1 MHSWTLLG
9 GLSAVGAVI
18 AQSTSF
24 EPANFN
30 VTNAL
35 EDLGVNVSDIP
46 ALQSLSSIQSR
57 SSQTSCSI
65 ACASLSFLFGSKV
78 SAQTTAGYTNFTSSF
93 WSVQQEEVQPRCVFR
108 PTANTDVSTAVLLSR
123 LTGCEFAARSGGH
136 AAFTGASSRP
146 DGISIWFKDMNQVT
160 LNSDKSVA
168 SIGPGNNW
176 LSVYSA
182 LEPYGL
188 ATVGGRASSIG
199 VGGFVL
205 GGGISYHSNLYGW
218 ACDNVQSFEVVTAS
232 GLIVTASESSFSD
245 LYWALRGGG
254 NNLGLVTKYNL
265 YTIPAPVMRGGA
277 RSFLRGTVSDSD
289 SGFDDVINAF
299 INVANNAT
307 VDGHAQQ
314 YVAFLQTSGMD
325 LASAEL
331 TYTLNVTDPEI
342 FKQYRSI
349 PAVSDVTSTKTLVE
363 YVKYLENENPFG
375 LREVYWPLAFQ
386 LDEDFSNW
394 VVTLFYSMIPQIA
407 NVTGAQPVIIYQ
419 AITEPMLK
427 NMNNHG
433 GNALGL
439 AGSTGPVHLMHIA
452 CWWTNKSDDETIY
465 SFVNSF
471 WEKVVAQAKTLGVY
485 NEYIYMNYASMFQD
499 PVSGYGASNKA
510 LLKSIAKKYDPAQ
523 VYQTLQPGYFKLEG
537 APVTGSF

>member
-1 MHSWTLLG
+1 MLG
-9 GLSAVGAVI
+9 PYLADYPRLEELPLG
-18 AQSTSF
+18 T
-24 EPANFN
+24 
-30 VTNAL
+30 AL
-35 EDLGVNVSDIP
+35 KDLGVDILKIP

-57 SSQTSCSI
+57 SREKSCSI
-65 ACASLSFLFGSKV
+65 AVMCKSELPFGSKV
-78 SAQTTAGYTNFTSSF
+78 STQNTTGYNNFTGSF
-93 WSVQQEEVQPRCVFR
+93 WSVQQEEVQPHCVFR
-108 PTANTDVSTAVLLSR
+108 PVVNTEVSAAVLLSR

-146 DGISIWFKDMNQVT
+146 GGISIWFRDMNKVT
-160 LNSDKSVA
+160 LNRDKSVA

-188 ATVGGRASSIG
+188 ATIGGRAASIG

-218 ACDNVQSFEVVTAS
+218 ACENVKSFEVVTAN
-232 GLIVTASESSFSD
+232 GLIVTASDSSLSD

-254 NNLGLVTKYNL
+254 NNFGLVTKYNL

-277 RSFLRGTVSDSD
+277 RSFLRSSVTGSE
-289 SGFDDVINAF
+289 SGFSEVTNAF
-299 INVANNAT
+299 INVVNNAS

-314 YVAFLQTSGMD
+314 YVAFLQIGGMD

-331 TYTLNVTDPEI
+331 TYTKNVTDPEI
-342 FKQYRSI
+342 FKQYKSI

-363 YVKYLENENPFG
+363 YVKYLELENPFG
-375 LREVYWPLAFQ
+375 LREAYWPLAFQ
-386 LDEDFSNW
+386 FDEEFSNW
-394 VVTLFYSMIPQIA
+394 VVTLFYSIIPQVA
-407 NVTGAQPVIIYQ
+407 NVAGAQPVLVYQ
-419 AITEPMLK
+419 GITEPMLN
-427 NMNNHG
+427 NMKNHG

-439 AGSTGPVHLMHIA
+439 DD
-452 CWWTNKSDDETIY
+452 DDEASY

-471 WEKVVAQAKTLGVY
+471 WEQAVAKAKAAGVY

-499 PVSGYGASNKA
+499 PISSYGDLNKA
-510 LLKSIAKKYDPAQ
+510 LLNNIAKKYDPKK
-523 VYQTLQPGYFKLEG
+523 VYQTLQPGYFKLDG
-537 APVTGSF
+537 APVTGAF